1 MASVT
6 SLTASVHQRLATA
19 LSATLPTADAD
30 PLLRRSDRA
39 DYQANGILALAK
51 KAKANPR
58 ELATQVVARVES
70 GELIGEIEV
79 SGPGFL
85 NITLTDRAITQNLAA
100 RYADDTGRLGV
111 PTAERPGTT
120 VIDYAQPN
128 VAKEMHVGHL
138 RSAVIGDAVVQILE
152 FTGENVVRRH
162 HIGDWGTQ
170 FGMLIQYLDEHPHEL
185 DHKDARVSG
194 EEAMSNLDRLYKAA
208 RKLFDSDEEFK
219 TRARRR
225 VVDLQAGDPHTLA
238 TWQKFVDESK
248 IYFFSVFEKLD
259 MEVRDAD
266 IVGESGYNDMLDETC
281 RLLEESGVAVRS
293 EGALCVFFDDV
304 KGPDGNPVP
313 LIVKKSDG
321 GYGYAA
327 TDLSAIRDR
336 VFHLKANSLLYVV
349 DARQSLH
356 FKMVFET
363 ARRAGWLNDDDV
375 KAFQLAFG
383 TVLGK
388 DGKPFKTR
396 EGETIRLVDLLD
408 EAIDRATAVVREKA
422 EKVGLTEEE
431 IVENGR
437 YVGIGA
443 VKYADLSTSAVR
455 DYKFDLDQMV
465 SLNGDTSV
473 YLQYAYARIQSILR
487 KAGEAGPAAHPELEL
502 APAERALGLHL
513 DQFGEAVA
521 EVAESYE
528 PHKLAAYLFRLATLL
543 TSFYDQCPVL
553 KAESPAQVENRLF
566 LVDLTARTLHRGMAL
581 LATRTPSPHA
591 PPPGY
596 RPPAAGRVA
605 LRHPR
610 PGRCRCLPLQSLA
623 WRPFPIRCPS
633 WRPTRA
639 GVCSGL
645 NSRFRRG
652 G

>member
-1 MASVT
+1 MAPVT
-6 SLTASVHQRLATA
+6 SLSHSVEQHLSSA
-19 LSATLPTADAD
+19 LSATLPEAAGAD

-39 DYQANGILALAK
+39 DFQANGILALAK

-58 ELATQVVARVES
+58 ELATQVVSHVVT
-70 GELIGEIEV
+70 GDLIEEIEV

-85 NITLTDRAITQNLAA
+85 NVTITDGAITRNLAA
-100 RYADDTGRLGV
+100 RYADADRLGV
-111 PTAERPGTT
+111 PHAAAPGTT

-138 RSAVIGDAVVQILE
+138 RSAVIGDATVQILE
-152 FTGENVVRRH
+152 FTGESVVRRH

-185 DHKDARVSG
+185 DHKESQVSG

-208 RKLFDSDEEFK
+208 RRLFDADEEFK

-259 MEVRDAD
+259 MEVRDED
-266 IVGESGYNDMLDETC
+266 IVGESGYNDMLAETC

-293 EGALCVFFDDV
+293 EGALCVFFEDV

-313 LIVKKSDG
+313 LIVQKSDG

-336 VFHLKANSLLYVV
+336 VFQLKADTLLYVV

-363 ARRAGWLNDDDV
+363 ARRAGWLNEDV
-375 KAFQLAFG
+375 KAHQLAFG

-396 EGETIRLVDLLD
+396 EGETVKLVDLLD
-408 EAIDRATAVVREKA
+408 EAVERATTVVREKA
-422 EKVGLTEEE
+422 VKVGLTEPE

-437 YVGIGA
+437 YVGVGA

-473 YLQYAYARIQSILR
+473 YLQYAYARVQSILR
-487 KAGEAGPAAHPELEL
+487 KAGEARPVAHPELGL

-513 DQFGEAVA
+513 DQFGETVH
-521 EVAESYE
+521 EVAAAYE
-528 PHKLAAYLFRLATLL
+528 PHKLAAYLYQLASHL
-543 TSFYDQCPVL
+543 TTFYDQCHVL
-553 KAESPAQVENRLF
+553 SPDNSPEVVENRLF
-566 LVDLTARTLHRGMAL
+566 LVDLTARTLHLGMAL
-581 LATRTPSPHA
+581 LGIRTPDK
-591 PPPGY
+591 
-596 RPPAAGRVA
+596 
-605 LRHPR
+605 L
-610 PGRCRCLPLQSLA
+610 
-623 WRPFPIRCPS
+623 
-633 WRPTRA
+633 
-639 GVCSGL
+639 
-645 NSRFRRG
+645 
-652 G
+652 

>member
-6 SLTASVHQRLATA
+6 SLTASVHQHLANA
-19 LSATLPTADAD
+19 LSATLPEAAAAD

-58 ELATQVVARVES
+58 ELATRVVSHVVT
-70 GELIGEIEV
+70 GDLIKDVEV

-85 NITLTDRAITQNLAA
+85 NITVTDKAITENLATRA
-100 RYADDTGRLGV
+100 ADPEGRLGV
-111 PTAERPGTT
+111 PYAEKPGTT

-138 RSAVIGDAVVQILE
+138 RSAVIGDSVAKLLE
-152 FTGENVVRRH
+152 FTGETVVRRH

-185 DHKDARVSG
+185 DHKAAEVSG

-225 VVDLQAGDPHTLA
+225 VVDLQAGDPRTLA
-238 TWQKFVDESK
+238 MWQKFVDESK

-259 MEVRDAD
+259 MEIRDAD
-266 IVGESGYNDMLDETC
+266 IVGESGYNDMLQETC

-293 EGALCVFFDDV
+293 EGALCVFFDDI

-313 LIVKKSDG
+313 LIVQKSDG
-321 GYGYAA
+321 GFGYAA

-336 VFHLKANSLLYVV
+336 VFNLKANSIIYVV

-363 ARRAGWLNDDDV
+363 ARRAGWLNGDV
-375 KAFQLAFG
+375 KAYQLAFG

-396 EGETIRLVDLLD
+396 EGETVRLVDLLD
-408 EAIDRATAVVREKA
+408 EAIDRASAVVRDKA
-422 EKVGLTEEE
+422 QDLSEEE
-431 IVENGR
+431 ITERGAQ
-437 YVGIGA
+437 VGIGA
-443 VKYADLSTSAVR
+443 VKYADLSTSANR

-487 KAGEAGPAAHPELEL
+487 KAGDVRPAAHPELDL
-502 APAERALGLHL
+502 AVAERALGLHV
-513 DQFGEAVA
+513 DQFAETVA
-521 EVAESYE
+521 EAAAEYA
-528 PHKLAAYLFRLATLL
+528 PHKLAAYLYQLASLF
-543 TSFYDQCPVL
+543 TSFYDKCPVI
-553 KAESPAQVENRLF
+553 KPAPPKDVAENRLF
-566 LVDLTARTLHRGMAL
+566 LSEVTARTLHEGMAL
-581 LATRTPSPHA
+581 LGIRTPE
-591 PPPGY
+591 
-596 RPPAAGRVA
+596 R
-605 LRHPR
+605 L
-610 PGRCRCLPLQSLA
+610 
-623 WRPFPIRCPS
+623 
-633 WRPTRA
+633 
-639 GVCSGL
+639 
-645 NSRFRRG
+645 
-652 G
+652 

>member
-6 SLTASVHQRLATA
+6 SLTASVQQRLASA
-19 LSATLPTADAD
+19 LSAALPEAADAD

-58 ELATQVVARVES
+58 ELATQVVAQVES
-70 GELIGEIEV
+70 GEVIKEIEV

-85 NITLTDRAITQNLAA
+85 NITLTDKAITENLAA
-100 RYADDTGRLGV
+100 RYADVDGRLGV
-111 PTAERPGTT
+111 PFVEHPGTT

-138 RSAVIGDAVVQILE
+138 RSAVIGDAVVKILE

-185 DHKDARVSG
+185 DHKETQVSG

-259 MEVRDAD
+259 MEIRDAD

-293 EGALCVFFDDV
+293 EGALCVFFDDI
-304 KGPDGNPVP
+304 KGPEGNPVP
-313 LIVKKSDG
+313 LIVRKTDG

-336 VFHLKANSLLYVV
+336 VFNLKANSLIYVV

-363 ARRAGWLNDDDV
+363 ARRAGWLNDEDV
-375 KAFQLAFG
+375 KAYQLAFG

-396 EGETIRLVDLLD
+396 EGETVRLVDLLD
-408 EAIDRATAVVREKA
+408 EAVDRATTVVREKDALGQLSEEDIA
-422 EKVGLTEEE
+422 ERGAQ
-431 IVENGR
+431 
-437 YVGIGA
+437 VGIGA
-443 VKYADLSTSAVR
+443 VKYADLSTSASR

-487 KAGEAGPAAHPELEL
+487 KAGEVRPQPHAELEL
-502 APAERALGLHL
+502 AEAERALALHM
-513 DQFGEAVA
+513 DAFA
-521 EVAESYE
+521 ETVSDSATEYA
-528 PHKLAAYLFRLATLL
+528 PHKLAAYLYQLASLYT
-543 TSFYDQCPVL
+543 TFYDKCPVL
-553 KAESPAQVENRLF
+553 KAESTEQVENRLF
-566 LVDLTARTLHRGMAL
+566 LCDVTARTLHQGMVL
-581 LATRTPSPHA
+581 LGIRTPE
-591 PPPGY
+591 
-596 RPPAAGRVA
+596 R
-605 LRHPR
+605 L
-610 PGRCRCLPLQSLA
+610 
-623 WRPFPIRCPS
+623 
-633 WRPTRA
+633 
-639 GVCSGL
+639 
-645 NSRFRRG
+645 
-652 G
+652 

>member
-6 SLTASVHQRLATA
+6 SLSDSVQQHLASALTATRPEAA
-19 LSATLPTADAD
+19 GAD

-58 ELATQVVARVES
+58 ELAAEVVS
-70 GELIGEIEV
+70 HITTGDLIADVEV

-85 NITLTDRAITQNLAA
+85 NITIGDRAITGNLAA

-111 PTAERPGTT
+111 PRSEQPGTT

-138 RSAVIGDAVVQILE
+138 RSAVIGDSVRQILE
-152 FTGENVVRRH
+152 FAGETVVRRH

-185 DHKDARVSG
+185 DHKDAEVSG

-208 RKLFDSDEEFK
+208 RKKFDSDEEFK

-238 TWQKFVDESK
+238 MWQKFVDESK

-259 MEVRDAD
+259 MDVRDPD
-266 IVGESGYNDMLDETC
+266 IVGESGYNDMLAETC

-293 EGALCVFFDDV
+293 EGALCVFFEDV
-304 KGPDGNPVP
+304 KGPDGNQVP
-313 LIVKKSDG
+313 LIVQKSDG

-336 VFHLKANSLLYVV
+336 VFGLKANTLLYVV

-363 ARRAGWLNDDDV
+363 ARRAGWLNEDV
-375 KAFQLAFG
+375 TAQQLAFG

-396 EGETIRLVDLLD
+396 EGETVRLVDLLD
-408 EAIDRATAVVREKA
+408 EAIDRASAVVREKA
-422 EKVGLTEEE
+422 QDLSEEE
-431 IVENGR
+431 IAERGAQ
-437 YVGIGA
+437 VGIGA
-443 VKYADLSTSAVR
+443 VKYADLSTSANR

-487 KAGEAGPAAHPELEL
+487 KAGGTRPAARPELAL
-502 APAERALGLHL
+502 APAERALGLHV
-513 DQFGEAVA
+513 DAFGETVA
-521 EVAESYE
+521 EAAREYA
-528 PHKLAAYLFRLATLL
+528 PHKLTAYLYQLASLY
-543 TSFYDQCPVL
+543 TSFYDKCPVL
-553 KAESPAQVENRLF
+553 KAETPEQVENRLF
-566 LVDLTARTLHRGMAL
+566 LCDVTARTLHRGMAL
-581 LATRTPSPHA
+581 LGIRTPE
-591 PPPGY
+591 
-596 RPPAAGRVA
+596 R
-605 LRHPR
+605 L
-610 PGRCRCLPLQSLA
+610 
-623 WRPFPIRCPS
+623 
-633 WRPTRA
+633 
-639 GVCSGL
+639 
-645 NSRFRRG
+645 
-652 G
+652 

>member
-6 SLTASVHQRLATA
+6 SLSDSVHQRLAAA
-19 LSATLPTADAD
+19 LSAALPQAGSAD

-39 DYQANGILALAK
+39 DFQANGILALAK
-51 KAKANPR
+51 KEKANPR
-58 ELATQVVARVES
+58 ELATQVVSGVES
-70 GELIGEIEV
+70 GELIKDVEV

-85 NITLTDRAITQNLAA
+85 NITLTDRAITANLAA
-100 RYADDTGRLGV
+100 RYADDSGRLGV
-111 PTAERPGTT
+111 PHTEQPGTT

-138 RSAVIGDAVVQILE
+138 RSAVIGDAVVKLLE

-170 FGMLIQYLDEHPHEL
+170 FGMLIQYLEEHPHEL
-185 DHKDARVSG
+185 DHKADEVSG

-208 RKLFDSDEEFK
+208 RKLFDADEEFK

-225 VVDLQAGDPHTLA
+225 VVDLQAGDPRTLA
-238 TWQKFVDESK
+238 MWQKFVDESK

-259 MEVRDAD
+259 MEIRDAD
-266 IVGESGYNDMLDETC
+266 IVGESGYNDMLAETC

-293 EGALCVFFDDV
+293 EGALCVFFDDI

-313 LIVKKSDG
+313 LIVQKSDG

-336 VFHLKANSLLYVV
+336 VFNLKADSIIYVV

-363 ARRAGWLNDDDV
+363 ARKAGWLGDDV
-375 KAFQLAFG
+375 KAHQLAFG

-396 EGETIRLVDLLD
+396 EGETVRLVDLLD
-408 EAIDRATAVVREKA
+408 EAIDRASAVVREKA
-422 EKVGLTEEE
+422 QDLSEEE
-431 IVENGR
+431 IAERGTQ
-437 YVGIGA
+437 VGVGA
-443 VKYADLSTSAVR
+443 VKYADLSTSANR

-487 KAGEAGPAAHPELEL
+487 KAGASRPAAHPELEL
-502 APAERALGLHL
+502 HEAERALGLHA
-513 DQFGEAVA
+513 DSFAATVTEAA
-521 EVAESYE
+521 TEYA
-528 PHKLAAYLFRLATLL
+528 PHKLAAYLYQLASLYT
-543 TSFYDQCPVL
+543 TFYDKCPVL
-553 KAESPAQVENRLF
+553 KAETQEQIENRLF
-566 LVDLTARTLHRGMAL
+566 LCDVTARTLHRGMDL
-581 LATRTPSPHA
+581 LGIRTPE
-591 PPPGY
+591 
-596 RPPAAGRVA
+596 R
-605 LRHPR
+605 L
-610 PGRCRCLPLQSLA
+610 
-623 WRPFPIRCPS
+623 
-633 WRPTRA
+633 
-639 GVCSGL
+639 
-645 NSRFRRG
+645 
-652 G
+652 

>member
-6 SLTASVHQRLATA
+6 SLSDSVQQHLASA
-19 LSATLPTADAD
+19 LSASLPEAAGAD

-39 DYQANGILALAK
+39 DFQANGILALAK

-58 ELATQVVARVES
+58 ELATQVVSQVAAGDV
-70 GELIGEIEV
+70 IKEIEV

-85 NITLTDRAITQNLAA
+85 NITIADRAITANLAA
-100 RYADDTGRLGV
+100 RYADETGRLGV
-111 PTAERPGTT
+111 PLAAEPGTT

-138 RSAVIGDAVVQILE
+138 RSAVIGDSVVQLLE

-185 DHKDARVSG
+185 DHKGGQVTG

-208 RKLFDSDEEFK
+208 RKKFDSDEEFK

-225 VVDLQAGDPHTLA
+225 VVDLQAGDPKTLA
-238 TWQKFVDESK
+238 MWQKFVDESK

-259 MEVRDAD
+259 MEIQDPD
-266 IVGESGYNDMLDETC
+266 IVGESGYNDMLAETC

-293 EGALCVFFDDV
+293 EGALCVFFEDV
-304 KGPDGNPVP
+304 KGPDGNQVP
-313 LIVKKSDG
+313 LIVQKSDG

-336 VFHLKANSLLYVV
+336 VFNLKANTLVYVV
-349 DARQSLH
+349 DARQALH

-363 ARRAGWLNDDDV
+363 ARRAGWLNGDV
-375 KAFQLAFG
+375 TAFQLAFG

-396 EGETIRLVDLLD
+396 EGETVRLVDLLD
-408 EAIDRATAVVREKA
+408 EAIDRASAVVREKA
-422 EKVGLTEEE
+422 QDLSEQE
-431 IVENGR
+431 IAERGAQ
-437 YVGIGA
+437 VGIGA
-443 VKYADLSTSAVR
+443 VKYADLSTSANR

-487 KAGEAGPAAHPELEL
+487 KAGEVRPAAHPELEL
-502 APAERALGLHL
+502 ADAERALGLHADAFAEL
-513 DQFGEAVA
+513 VA
-521 EVAESYE
+521 EAAADYA
-528 PHKLAAYLFRLATLL
+528 PHKLAAYLYQLASLYT
-543 TSFYDQCPVL
+543 TFYDKCPVL
-553 KAESPAQVENRLF
+553 KAETPAQVENRLF
-566 LVDLTARTLHRGMAL
+566 LCDVTARTLHRGMSL
-581 LATRTPSPHA
+581 LGIRTPEK
-591 PPPGY
+591 
-596 RPPAAGRVA
+596 
-605 LRHPR
+605 L
-610 PGRCRCLPLQSLA
+610 
-623 WRPFPIRCPS
+623 
-633 WRPTRA
+633 
-639 GVCSGL
+639 
-645 NSRFRRG
+645 
-652 G
+652 

>member
-6 SLTASVHQRLATA
+6 SLSDSVQQHLASA
-19 LSATLPTADAD
+19 LSATLPEAAGAD

-39 DYQANGILALAK
+39 DFQANGILALAK

-58 ELATQVVARVES
+58 ELATEVVSHVVT
-70 GELIGEIEV
+70 GDLIEGVEV

-85 NITLTDRAITQNLAA
+85 NITIADRAITGNLAA

-111 PTAERPGTT
+111 PTAAHPGTT

-138 RSAVIGDAVVQILE
+138 RSAVIGDSVVQLLE

-185 DHKDARVSG
+185 DHKAGAVSG

-225 VVDLQAGDPHTLA
+225 VVDLQAGDPRTLA
-238 TWQKFVDESK
+238 MWQKFVDESK

-259 MEVRDAD
+259 MDVRDPD
-266 IVGESGYNDMLDETC
+266 IVGESGYNDMLAETC

-293 EGALCVFFDDV
+293 EGALCVFFEDI
-304 KGPDGNPVP
+304 KGPDGNQVP
-313 LIVKKSDG
+313 LIVQKSDG

-336 VFHLKANSLLYVV
+336 VFSLKANTLLYVV
-349 DARQSLH
+349 DARQALH
-356 FKMVFET
+356 FRMVFET
-363 ARRAGWLNDDDV
+363 ARRAGWLNEDV
-375 KAFQLAFG
+375 TAFQLAFG

-396 EGETIRLVDLLD
+396 EGETVRLVDLLD
-408 EAIDRATAVVREKA
+408 EAIDRASAVVREKA
-422 EKVGLTEEE
+422 QDLSEEE
-431 IVENGR
+431 IAERGAQ
-437 YVGIGA
+437 VGIGA
-443 VKYADLSTSAVR
+443 VKYADLSTSANR

-473 YLQYAYARIQSILR
+473 YLQYAYARIRSILR
-487 KAGEAGPAAHPELEL
+487 KAGEVRPAAHPEL
-502 APAERALGLHL
+502 AMADAERALGLHV
-513 DQFGEAVA
+513 DAFAETVA
-521 EVAESYE
+521 EAAAEYA
-528 PHKLAAYLFRLATLL
+528 PHKLAAYLYQLASLY
-543 TSFYDQCPVL
+543 TSFYDKCPVL
-553 KAESPAQVENRLF
+553 KAETPEQVENRLF
-566 LVDLTARTLHRGMAL
+566 LCDVTARTLHQGMAL
-581 LATRTPSPHA
+581 LGIRTPEK
-591 PPPGY
+591 
-596 RPPAAGRVA
+596 
-605 LRHPR
+605 L
-610 PGRCRCLPLQSLA
+610 
-623 WRPFPIRCPS
+623 
-633 WRPTRA
+633 
-639 GVCSGL
+639 
-645 NSRFRRG
+645 
-652 G
+652 

>member
-6 SLTASVHQRLATA
+6 SLSDSVQQRLAAA
-19 LSATLPTADAD
+19 LVAALPEAGSAD

-39 DYQANGILALAK
+39 DFQANGILALAK

-58 ELATQVVARVES
+58 ELATQVVERVEP
-70 GELIGEIEV
+70 GDVIKDIEV

-85 NITLTDRAITQNLAA
+85 NITIGDRAITENLAA
-100 RYADDTGRLGV
+100 RHADETGRLGV
-111 PTAERPGTT
+111 PYADNPGTT

-138 RSAVIGDAVVQILE
+138 RSAVIGDALVELLE
-152 FTGENVVRRH
+152 FTGETVIRRH

-185 DHKDARVSG
+185 DHKARTEDTATSG

-208 RKLFDSDEEFK
+208 RRLFDSDEEFK

-259 MEVRDAD
+259 MEIRDPD
-266 IVGESGYNDMLDETC
+266 IVGESGYNDMLAETC

-293 EGALCVFFDDV
+293 EGALCVFFDDI
-304 KGPDGNPVP
+304 KGPEGKPVP
-313 LIVKKSDG
+313 LIVQKSDG

-336 VFHLKANSLLYVV
+336 VFNLKANTLLYVV

-363 ARRAGWLNDDDV
+363 ARRAGWLGDHV
-375 KAFQLAFG
+375 TAYQLAFG
-383 TVLGK
+383 TILGK

-396 EGETIRLVDLLD
+396 EGETVRLMDLLD
-408 EAIDRATAVVREKA
+408 EAIDRASAVVREKA
-422 EKVGLTEEE
+422 QDLSEEE
-431 IVENGR
+431 IAERGAQ
-437 YVGIGA
+437 VGIGA
-443 VKYADLSTSAVR
+443 VKYADLSTSANR

-487 KAGEAGPAAHPELEL
+487 KAGEVRPAAHPELAL
-502 APAERALGLHL
+502 TDAERALGLHV
-513 DQFGEAVA
+513 DAFAETVTEAGA
-521 EVAESYE
+521 EYA
-528 PHKLAAYLFRLATLL
+528 PHKLAAYLYQLASLY
-543 TSFYDQCPVL
+543 TSFYDKCPVL
-553 KAESPAQVENRLF
+553 KAETPKQVENRLF
-566 LVDLTARTLHRGMAL
+566 LCAVTARTLHEGMAL
-581 LATRTPSPHA
+581 LGIRTPE
-591 PPPGY
+591 
-596 RPPAAGRVA
+596 R
-605 LRHPR
+605 L
-610 PGRCRCLPLQSLA
+610 
-623 WRPFPIRCPS
+623 
-633 WRPTRA
+633 
-639 GVCSGL
+639 
-645 NSRFRRG
+645 
-652 G
+652 

>member
-6 SLTASVHQRLATA
+6 SLSHSVEQHLASA
-19 LSATLPTADAD
+19 LSAALPEAVGAD

-58 ELATQVVARVES
+58 ELATQVVAQVVT
-70 GELIGEIEV
+70 GDLIKDIEV

-85 NITLTDRAITQNLAA
+85 NVRITDKAIVENLGA
-100 RYADDTGRLGV
+100 RYADADRLGV
-111 PTAERPGTT
+111 PLADAPGRT

-138 RSAVIGDAVVQILE
+138 RSAVIGAAVTEILE
-152 FTGENVVRRH
+152 FTGESVVRRH

-185 DHKDARVSG
+185 DHKDAQVSG

-208 RKLFDSDEEFK
+208 RRLFDADEEFK

-238 TWQKFVDESK
+238 VWQKFVDESK
-248 IYFFSVFEKLD
+248 IYFFSVFDKLD
-259 MEVRDAD
+259 MEIRDED
-266 IVGESGYNDMLDETC
+266 IVGESGYNDMLAETC
-281 RLLEESGVAVRS
+281 RLLEEKGVAVRS

-313 LIVKKSDG
+313 LIVQKSDG

-336 VFHLKANSLLYVV
+336 VFQLKANSLVYVV

-363 ARRAGWLNDDDV
+363 ARRAGWLNGE
-375 KAFQLAFG
+375 ATAHQLAFG

-396 EGETIRLVDLLD
+396 EGETVKLVDLLD
-408 EAIDRATAVVREKA
+408 EAVDRATAVVREKA
-422 EKVGLTEEE
+422 EKVGLSEPE
-431 IVENGR
+431 IEENGR
-437 YVGIGA
+437 YVGVGA

-487 KAGEAGPAAHPELEL
+487 KAGEARPVAHPELEL

-513 DQFGEAVA
+513 DQFGETVH
-521 EVAESYE
+521 EVAAAYE
-528 PHKLAAYLFRLATLL
+528 PHKLAAYLYQLASHL
-543 TSFYDQCPVL
+543 TTFYDQCHVL
-553 KAESPAQVENRLF
+553 SADNAPEVVENRLF
-566 LVDLTARTLHRGMAL
+566 LVDLTGRTLHKGMAL
-581 LATRTPSPHA
+581 LGIRTPE
-591 PPPGY
+591 
-596 RPPAAGRVA
+596 R
-605 LRHPR
+605 L
-610 PGRCRCLPLQSLA
+610 
-623 WRPFPIRCPS
+623 
-633 WRPTRA
+633 
-639 GVCSGL
+639 
-645 NSRFRRG
+645 
-652 G
+652 

>member
-6 SLTASVHQRLATA
+6 SLSDSVQQRLAAA
-19 LSATLPTADAD
+19 LSAALPDADSTD

-39 DYQANGILALAK
+39 DFQANGILALAK

-58 ELATQVVARVES
+58 ELATEVVSQVVTGDVIED
-70 GELIGEIEV
+70 IEV

-85 NITLTDRAITQNLAA
+85 NIAVGDGAITRNLAE
-100 RYADDTGRLGV
+100 RYADETDRLGV
-111 PTAERPGTT
+111 PYAPAPGTT

-185 DHKDARVSG
+185 DHKAGADAAVSG

-208 RKLFDSDEEFK
+208 RKHFDSDDEFK

-225 VVDLQAGDPHTLA
+225 VVDLQAGEPHTLA
-238 TWQKFVDESK
+238 MWQKFVDESK

-259 MEVRDAD
+259 MEIRDPD
-266 IVGESGYNDMLDETC
+266 IVGESGYNEMLAETC

-304 KGPDGNPVP
+304 KGPDGKPVP
-313 LIVKKSDG
+313 LIVQKSDG

-336 VFHLKANSLLYVV
+336 VFNLKADTLLYVV

-356 FKMVFET
+356 FRMVFET
-363 ARRAGWLNDDDV
+363 ARRAGWLNEDV
-375 KAFQLAFG
+375 KAQQLAFG

-396 EGETIRLVDLLD
+396 EGETVRLVDLLD
-408 EAIDRATAVVREKA
+408 EAIDRATSVVREKA

-437 YVGIGA
+437 FVGIGA

-487 KAGEAGPAAHPELEL
+487 KAGEARPAAHPELPL

-513 DQFGEAVA
+513 DQFAETIR
-521 EVAESYE
+521 EVAATYE
-528 PHKLAAYLFRLATLL
+528 PHKLAAYLYQLAALL
-543 TSFYDQCPVL
+543 TAFYDQCPVL
-553 KAESPAQVENRLF
+553 KADTPEQRANRLF
-566 LVDLTARTLHRGMAL
+566 LVDLTARTLHRGMSL
-581 LATRTPSPHA
+581 LGIRTPE
-591 PPPGY
+591 
-596 RPPAAGRVA
+596 R
-605 LRHPR
+605 L
-610 PGRCRCLPLQSLA
+610 
-623 WRPFPIRCPS
+623 
-633 WRPTRA
+633 
-639 GVCSGL
+639 
-645 NSRFRRG
+645 
-652 G
+652 

>member
-1 MASVT
+1 MASVQ
-6 SLTASVHQRLATA
+6 SLTASVHQRLANA
-19 LSATLPTADAD
+19 LSAALPEAADAD

-58 ELATQVVARVES
+58 ELATRVVARIES
-70 GELIGEIEV
+70 GDLLKDVEV

-85 NITLTDRAITQNLAA
+85 NVTITDRAITENLAA
-100 RYADDTGRLGV
+100 RYADPDGRLGV
-111 PTAERPGTT
+111 PYAENAGTT

-152 FTGENVVRRH
+152 FTGETVVRRH

-170 FGMLIQYLDEHPHEL
+170 FGMLIQYLIEHPHEL
-185 DHKDARVSG
+185 DHEGGEVSG
-194 EEAMSNLDRLYKAA
+194 EEAMSNLNRLYKASRA
-208 RKLFDSDEEFK
+208 LFDSDEEFK

-225 VVDLQAGDPHTLA
+225 VVDLQAGDPETLA
-238 TWQKFVDESK
+238 LWQKFVDESK
-248 IYFFSVFEKLD
+248 IYFYSVFDKLD
-259 MEVRDAD
+259 MEIRDPD
-266 IVGESGYNDMLDETC
+266 VVGESGYNDMLEETC
-281 RLLEESGVAVRS
+281 RLLEESGVAVDS
-293 EGALCVFFDDV
+293 EGALCVFFDDI

-313 LIVKKSDG
+313 LIVRKSDG

-336 VFHLKANSLLYVV
+336 VFNLKADTLLYVV

-363 ARRAGWLNDDDV
+363 ARRAGWLNDDTT
-375 KAFQLAFG
+375 AEQLAFG

-396 EGETIRLVDLLD
+396 EGETVRLVDLLD

-431 IVENGR
+431 IAENGR

-487 KAGEAGPAAHPELEL
+487 KAGEARPAAHPELDL

-513 DQFGEAVA
+513 DQFGELLL
-521 EVAESYE
+521 EVARGHE
-528 PHKLAAYLFRLATLL
+528 PHKLAAYLYQLASHL
-543 TSFYDQCPVL
+543 TTFYDQCPVL
-553 KAESPAQVENRLF
+553 KAETPEQVENRLF
-566 LVDLTARTLHRGMAL
+566 LVDLTARTLQRGMAL
-581 LATRTPSPHA
+581 LGIRTPE
-591 PPPGY
+591 
-596 RPPAAGRVA
+596 R
-605 LRHPR
+605 L
-610 PGRCRCLPLQSLA
+610 
-623 WRPFPIRCPS
+623 
-633 WRPTRA
+633 
-639 GVCSGL
+639 
-645 NSRFRRG
+645 
-652 G
+652 

>member
-6 SLTASVHQRLATA
+6 SLTDLVNQRLANA
-19 LSATLPTADAD
+19 LASSLPEADGVD

-51 KAKANPR
+51 KNKANPR
-58 ELATQVVARVES
+58 ELATQVVS
-70 GELIGEIEV
+70 GIVTGDVIADIEV

-85 NITLTDRAITQNLAA
+85 NITVADKAITSNLAA
-100 RYADDTGRLGV
+100 RYADETGRLGV
-111 PTAERPGTT
+111 PLAAHPGTT

-138 RSAVIGDAVVQILE
+138 RSAVIGDAVVQLLE

-170 FGMLIQYLDEHPHEL
+170 FGMLIQYLEEHPHEL
-185 DHKDARVSG
+185 DHKDSAASEVTEASG
-194 EEAMSNLDRLYKAA
+194 EEAMSNLNRLYKAA
-208 RKLFDSDEEFK
+208 RVLFDSDEEFK

-225 VVDLQAGDPHTLA
+225 VVDLQAGDPATLA
-238 TWQKFVDESK
+238 MWQRFVDESK
-248 IYFFSVFEKLD
+248 IYFYSVFDKLD
-259 MEVRDAD
+259 MD
-266 IVGESGYNDMLDETC
+266 IQDPDVVGESGYNDMLAETC

-313 LIVKKSDG
+313 LIVQKSDG

-336 VFHLKANSLLYVV
+336 VFHLKSDSIIYVV

-363 ARRAGWLNDDDV
+363 ARRAGWLNDQV
-375 KAFQLAFG
+375 KAHQLAFG

-396 EGETIRLVDLLD
+396 EGETVRLVDLLD
-408 EAIDRATAVVREKA
+408 EAVERATAVVREKA

-437 YVGIGA
+437 WVGIGA

-487 KAGEAGPAAHPELEL
+487 RAGDARAVAHPELEL

-513 DQFGEAVA
+513 DQFAETVL
-521 EVAESYE
+521 EVAAAYE
-528 PHKLAAYLFRLATLL
+528 PHKLAAYLYQLASLL
-543 TSFYDQCPVL
+543 TTFYDQCPVL
-553 KAESPAQVENRLF
+553 KADTPEQRENRLF
-566 LVDLTARTLHRGMAL
+566 LVDLTARTLHQGMAL
-581 LATRTPSPHA
+581 LGIRTPEK
-591 PPPGY
+591 
-596 RPPAAGRVA
+596 
-605 LRHPR
+605 L
-610 PGRCRCLPLQSLA
+610 
-623 WRPFPIRCPS
+623 
-633 WRPTRA
+633 
-639 GVCSGL
+639 
-645 NSRFRRG
+645 
-652 G
+652 

>member
-6 SLTASVHQRLATA
+6 SLTASVHQRLADA
-19 LSATLPTADAD
+19 LSAALPEAGSAD

-39 DYQANGILALAK
+39 DFQANGILALAK

-58 ELATQVVARVES
+58 ELATQVVERIDS
-70 GELIGEIEV
+70 GELIKEVEV

-85 NITLTDRAITQNLAA
+85 NVTVTDRAITENLAA
-100 RYADDTGRLGV
+100 RYADSDRLGV
-111 PTAERPGTT
+111 PFAQNPGTT

-152 FTGENVVRRH
+152 FTGESVVRRH

-170 FGMLIQYLDEHPHEL
+170 FGMLIQYLIEHPHEL
-185 DHKDARVSG
+185 DHEGGEVSG
-194 EEAMSNLDRLYKAA
+194 EEAMSSLNRLYKASRA
-208 RKLFDSDEEFK
+208 VFDSDEEFK

-225 VVDLQAGDPHTLA
+225 VVDLQAGEPETLA
-238 TWQKFVDESK
+238 MWQKFVDESK
-248 IYFFSVFEKLD
+248 IYFYSVFEKLD
-259 MEVRDAD
+259 MEIRDPD
-266 IVGESGYNDMLDETC
+266 VVGESGYNDMLDETC

-304 KGPDGNPVP
+304 KGPDGNPTP

-336 VFHLKANSLLYVV
+336 VFNLKASTLLYVV

-363 ARRAGWLNDDDV
+363 ARRIGWLNDDDV
-375 KAFQLAFG
+375 KAAQLAFG

-396 EGETIRLVDLLD
+396 EGTTVKLEDLLD
-408 EAIDRATAVVREKA
+408 EAVQRATAVVREKA
-422 EKVGLTEEE
+422 EKMGLSEQE

-487 KAGEAGPAAHPELEL
+487 KAGEARPLAHPELEL
-502 APAERALGLHL
+502 HAAERELGLHL
-513 DQFGEAVA
+513 DRFGETLA
-521 EVAESYE
+521 EVAAGYE
-528 PHKLAAYLFRLATLL
+528 PHKLAAYLYQLASLL
-543 TSFYDQCPVL
+543 TAFYDKCQVL
-553 KAESPAQVENRLF
+553 SDDNPAEVVENRLF
-566 LVDLTARTLHRGMAL
+566 LVDLTARTLHQGMAL
-581 LATRTPSPHA
+581 LGIRTPE
-591 PPPGY
+591 
-596 RPPAAGRVA
+596 R
-605 LRHPR
+605 L
-610 PGRCRCLPLQSLA
+610 
-623 WRPFPIRCPS
+623 
-633 WRPTRA
+633 
-639 GVCSGL
+639 
-645 NSRFRRG
+645 
-652 G
+652 